1 MGKHGKN
8 YIVGKAIFLH
18 FTKTISGIFTVVL
31 LPERKI
37 YVIIQKQDTHMP
49 LLLLIWRF
57 RPNNMSAR
65 LTVS

>member
-18 FTKTISGIFTVVL
+18 FTKTISGKFTVVL

-37 YVIIQKQDTHMP
+37 YVKVTSK
-49 LLLLIWRF
+49 
-57 RPNNMSAR
+57 N
-65 LTVS
+65 TVLVPHFITAQEKAN